1 MLEDLWSRVD
11 RYVADTL
18 IGADPALDAAL
29 ADSEAAGL
37 PAIAV
42 SPAYGQLLHL
52 LVLGCAATR
61 VLEIGTLG
69 GYSAIWLG
77 RALPESG
84 RLVTLEIS
92 QKHADVARRNIER
105 AGIGP
110 RVDIRVGPAQD
121 SLREMAAADV
131 EPFDFVF
138 IDADKVGYPDYLRLS
153 LPLCRVGAM
162 IVADNIVRDG
172 EVANAGSTD
181 ANVRAVRA
189 FNEALAAERRVRATI
204 IQTVGVKKYD
214 GFALAVVT
222 G

>member
-1 MLEDLWSRVD
+1 MTQDVWSRVD

-18 IGADPALDAAL
+18 IGGDPALDAAL
-29 ADSEAAGL
+29 ADSDAAGL

-52 LVLGCAATR
+52 LARGCAAR
-61 VLEIGTLG
+61 RILEIGTLG

-77 RALPESG
+77 RALPEDG

-92 QKHADVARRNIER
+92 QKHADVARHNIDR

-121 SLREMAAADV
+121 SLREMAAAQV